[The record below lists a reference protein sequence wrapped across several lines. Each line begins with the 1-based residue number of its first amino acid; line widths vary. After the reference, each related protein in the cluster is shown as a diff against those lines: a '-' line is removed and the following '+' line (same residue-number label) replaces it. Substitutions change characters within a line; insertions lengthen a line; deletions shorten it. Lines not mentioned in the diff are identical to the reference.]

1 MPHQVD
7 MADAVT
13 IGLANGESDLDGI
26 IALQRANLEVTV
38 GAESAARD
46 GFVTVVHSR
55 EVLAAMHAICPS
67 VVAKVG
73 DEVVAY
79 ALVMPFECRPFVPIL
94 EPMFALLE
102 TLDLAPSAEVP
113 PRPIARVPS
122 YVMGQVC
129 VAPAHRGTGLFDAL
143 YEAHRE
149 HFAGRWE
156 LCVTDVA
163 TRNTRSLRAH
173 ERVGFQ
179 RLATYTD
186 ATDTWVMVGLWL
198 RIAR

>member
-1 MPHQVD
+1 VSGG
-7 MADAVT
+7 VRV
-13 IGLANGESDLDGI
+13 GLSNGESDLDGV
-26 IALQRANLEVTV
+26 IALQRANLEVAV
-38 GAESAARD
+38 GAERAARD
-46 GFVTVVHSR
+46 GFVTVVHTR

-67 VVAKVG
+67 VVARVG

-79 ALVMPFECRPFVPIL
+79 ALVMPFEFRPSLPIL

-102 TLDLAPSAEVP
+102 TLELSPSEEVAPRRISE
-113 PRPIARVPS
+113 VPS

-143 YEAHRE
+143 YAAHRE
-149 HFAGRWE
+149 HFAARWE

-173 ERVGFQ
+173 ERVGFK

-186 ATDTWVMVGLWL
+186 ASDTWAMVGLWL
-198 RIAR
+198 RIER